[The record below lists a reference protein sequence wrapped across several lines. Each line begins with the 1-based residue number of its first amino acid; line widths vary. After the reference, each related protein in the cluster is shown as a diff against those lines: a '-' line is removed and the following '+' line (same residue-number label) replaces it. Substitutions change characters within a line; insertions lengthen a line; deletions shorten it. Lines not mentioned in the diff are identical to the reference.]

1 MEDNGN
7 FEKGPDDGFTQAN
20 TYQNTQQNL
29 AQMHSQSTES
39 ASGFAIAGMI
49 CGILSIVCCC
59 AWYISGILGILGLV
73 FSIMV
78 LVRNLPGKGLAIAGV
93 ICAAIGI
100 ILAIGLLVF
109 ALSLDRGLSSVSPSE
124 WRSLID
130 SIENMQ

>member
-7 FEKGPDDGFTQAN
+7 FEKGQDDGFTQAN

-59 AWYISGILGILGLV
+59 AWYIC
-73 FSIMV
+73 FN
-78 LVRNLPGKGLAIAGV
+78 RPGTGNRFINF
-93 ICAAIGI
+93 C
-100 ILAIGLLVF
+100 F
-109 ALSLDRGLSSVSPSE
+109 LSRQRHFINEP
-124 WRSLID
+124 
-130 SIENMQ
+130 

>member
-130 SIENMQ
+130 SIENMH

>member
-49 CGILSIVCCC
+49 CGILSIICCC
-59 AWYISGILGILGLV
+59 AWYISGILGMLGLV

-93 ICAAIGI
+93 ICAAIGL